1 MSPQGSGVKGA
12 PRIHIC
18 NFTQLRSRPASK
30 WAASRALMCISKTKA
45 EEKGGQRW
53 TLISQRFMGVMKS
66 ALNKPGST
74 VLAGV

>member
-30 WAASRALMCISKTKA
+30 WAASRALTCISKTKA
-45 EEKGGQRW
+45 EEKGGQKMDFDFTEIYGRDE
-53 TLISQRFMGVMKS
+53 IS
-66 ALNKPGST
+66 PE
-74 VLAGV
+74 